1 MLLLTGQLLSRVGT
15 SVGVIAFPLLVLAVT
30 HSPAKAGVVAFL
42 RTLPFALFTLPAGAA
57 ADHWNRKRLMIG
69 ADLARLVALGGLAA
83 ALLLHHSPLWAI
95 GLVAFVEGSAGV
107 VFFAAVSGAFRAV
120 VPRSQ
125 LPAATAVQTGRDA
138 AVSLAGPPLGGALFG
153 LARSLP
159 FVADAVS
166 YAFSTLSLL
175 LMRTP
180 FQEEREPDPAPLRSR
195 IAEGFRFLWSRPFL
209 RTTAFLFSLGNFIG
223 PGLLFAIVVIGKQ
236 QGLSGGEVGALV
248 GVFAAGIFVGSFLS
262 PLVRRA
268 LPTRAVLVLEFWTWP
283 GCALFLIWPNVYV
296 LVAGMIPTALVIP
309 STDSVVHSTRIA
321 MTPDRLLGRAEAAW
335 SAVSLPIWPLGQL
348 LTGVL
353 LGAAPARVTIAVYAA
368 SALLLAVLGT
378 LSPALRDAPSIDELA
393 ESSLD

>member
-1 MLLLTGQLLSRVGT
+1 
-15 SVGVIAFPLLVLAVT
+15 
-30 HSPAKAGVVAFL
+30 
-42 RTLPFALFTLPAGAA
+42 
-57 ADHWNRKRLMIG
+57 
-69 ADLARLVALGGLAA
+69 
-83 ALLLHHSPLWAI
+83 
-95 GLVAFVEGSAGV
+95 
-107 VFFAAVSGAFRAV
+107 
-120 VPRSQ
+120 
-125 LPAATAVQTGRDA
+125 
-138 AVSLAGPPLGGALFG
+138 
-153 LARSLP
+153 
-159 FVADAVS
+159 VS

-248 GVFAAGIFVGSFLS
+248 AVFAAGIFVGSFLS

-393 ESSLD
+393 QPSLD